1 MKDEGYFNHNFRFC
15 SIRINKGR
23 YKLCFFTQHV
33 FFHSTTSQEYP
44 KLFVSSASMPL
55 IAVMN

>member
-1 MKDEGYFNHNFRFC
+1 MRDILTIISGFALSESTKED
-15 SIRINKGR
+15 IN
-23 YKLCFFTQHV
+23 LCFFTQHV